1 MKKYSQLLRMFLLG
15 GSLLFLVS
23 LFPTKS
29 TVLPVDL
36 KVTDVAGNPVEG
48 AIAKQEWRDL
58 IVEEQDHVEYT
69 TSDSNGRIRFPLRSV
84 RAPFLFR
91 IGIAAGRLLT
101 QTIHASLGVQ
111 AHITVRDKG
120 DAHVWAW
127 AGYATSGNTWPEE
140 LQLTRH
146 EFAVDP

>member
-1 MKKYSQLLRMFLLG
+1 MKRHSQQRVLILG
-15 GSLLFLVS
+15 TLLLFLVS

-48 AIAKQEWRDL
+48 AIARQEWRDL

-69 TSDSNGRIRFPLRSV
+69 TSDSSGRIRFPERSV

-101 QTIHASLGVQ
+101 QTIHASLGVH
-111 AHITVRDKG
+111 ADLTVRDKR
-120 DAHVWAW
+120 DAHIWAW
-127 AGYATSGNTWPEE
+127 AGYANSEDKWPEE
-140 LQLTRH
+140 LQLTPH
-146 EFAVDP
+146 EFGVDP

>member
-1 MKKYSQLLRMFLLG
+1 MKKHSQQTRILILAALV
-15 GSLLFLVS
+15 LFIVS

-29 TVLPVDL
+29 TVLQVDL

-58 IVEEQDHVEYT
+58 IVEEQDHVEYM

-84 RAPFLFR
+84 RFPFIFR
-91 IGIAAGRLLT
+91 IGIAVGRLLT
-101 QTIHASLGVQ
+101 QTIHASLGVH
-111 AHITVRDKG
+111 ASLTVRDKS
-120 DAHVWAW
+120 DDHVWAW

>member
-1 MKKYSQLLRMFLLG
+1 MKKDSQQTRILLLG
-15 GSLLFLVS
+15 ALLLFLGS

-48 AIAKQEWRDL
+48 AIARQEWRDL

-69 TSDSNGRIRFPLRSV
+69 TSDSGGRIRFPLRSL
-84 RAPFLFR
+84 RFPFLFR

-101 QTIHASLGVQ
+101 QTIHASLGVHAQ
-111 AHITVRDKG
+111 ITVRDKH

-127 AGYATSGNTWPEE
+127 AGYSTYGNTWPAE
-140 LQLTRH
+140 LQLTPH
-146 EFAVDP
+146 EFAVYP